1 MSRRASSRSYLGRL
15 TPALRETFHGL
26 IDWYRRHARDL
37 PWRRTRDPYR
47 IWVAEV
53 MLQQTRVDQAGPY
66 YERFLSA
73 FPTVEA
79 LAAASLDDVLRCWEG
94 LGYYARARNLHRAA
108 RQLVAEHGG
117 RLPTTYEALRRLPG
131 VGPYTAAAVASIA
144 FGEPRAVLD
153 GNVIRVLTRV
163 LAVADDARASAT
175 RRALQEVA
183 DALISAEEPGT
194 FNQALME
201 LGATVCT
208 PVQPRCS
215 ECPLREVCRAWAMGD
230 PMAFPVQTPRAPV
243 PHYEV
248 ALGLLFNEEGAVL
261 IQRRPEDG
269 LLGGLWEFPGG
280 KREPGE
286 SLEAACARE
295 LHEELGVRV
304 AVGPCL
310 ATVRHAYTH
319 FRVTLYAFPCT
330 LLEGMPRS
338 RAGLPLRWVPLNE
351 LDHYAFPRANR
362 RLIELLKQRRLQPDL
377 FGQHP
382 VR

>member
-1 MSRRASSRSYLGRL
+1 MGRRTSSRSYRDRL
-15 TPALRETFHGL
+15 TPALCETFHGL
-26 IDWYRRHARDL
+26 IDWYRQRARDL

-66 YERFLSA
+66 YERFLKA

-79 LAAASLDDVLRCWEG
+79 LAAASLDDVLRNWEG

-108 RQLVAEHGG
+108 RQLVAAHGG
-117 RLPTTYEALRRLPG
+117 QLPTTYEALRRLPG
-131 VGPYTAAAVASIA
+131 IGPYTAAAVASIA
-144 FGEPRAVLD
+144 FDEPRAVLD
-153 GNVIRVLTRV
+153 GNVMRVLTRV
-163 LAVADDARASAT
+163 LAVEDDVRASAT

-183 DALISAEEPGT
+183 DALIPAEEPGT

-201 LGATVCT
+201 LGATVCM
-208 PVQPRCS
+208 PVQPRCGD
-215 ECPLREVCRAWAMGD
+215 CPLQNACRARAMGN
-230 PMAFPVQTPRAPV
+230 PTGFPVQAPRTPV
-243 PHYEV
+243 PHYDV

-286 SLEAACARE
+286 SLEAACVRE

-304 AVGPCL
+304 AVRACL
-310 ATVRHAYTH
+310 AKIRHAYTH
-319 FRVTLYAFPCT
+319 FRVTLHAFHCT
-330 LLEGMPRS
+330 LLEGVPRS
-338 RAGLPLRWVPLNE
+338 RAGLPLRWVLLEE
-351 LDHYAFPRANR
+351 LDRYAFPRPNR
-362 RLIELLKQRRLQPDL
+362 RLIELLKQHRRQPDL
-377 FGQHP
+377 FGQQ
-382 VR
+382 